1 LKNTS
6 TKQGPGRRGSWT
18 RIALPAEQQ
27 LRRQL
32 QSRHW
37 LRLHA
42 WLTGLFTLAVMAAL
56 SAIVLH
62 LGVHSMALRYALVL
76 AAGYGVYLLLVRLWA
91 EAMLRRSWD
100 LPADLPADLPWPGG
114 GTSGEAGA
122 QLSGQGGSFAGG
134 GASGGWDS
142 GGEALGGA
150 AQSLAEGAGG
160 VDLSAGLDGVDGEGV
175 VLLPVLLVFGL
186 LLLALTGA
194 GSLVWLM
201 FGSELF
207 LAVAVEVAFALLMA
221 RTLYVMEREGWLLVA
236 LRLSWKPV
244 LGALLVTVALGWAGD
259 FFFPQADTL
268 AQVVRALR
276 AP

>member
-1 LKNTS
+1 MNQRS
-6 TKQGPGRRGSWT
+6 GRRSSWT

-27 LRRQL
+27 MRRQL

-42 WLTGLFTLAVMAAL
+42 WLTGLFTLAVMTAL
-56 SAIVLH
+56 SAVLLH
-62 LGVHSMALRYALVL
+62 AGMHSMALRYGLVL

-100 LPADLPADLPWPGG
+100 GPGDLPVDLSWPGDGSPG
-114 GTSGEAGA
+114 GPNPLE
-122 QLSGQGGSFAGG
+122 SGQGGSFAGG
-134 GASGGWDS
+134 GASGSWDS
-142 GGEALGGA
+142 GGEALGSVA
-150 AQSLAEGAGG
+150 ENLAEGAGG
-160 VDLSAGLDGVDGEGV
+160 VDLSAGLDAADAEGV
-175 VLLPVLLVFGL
+175 ILLPVLLVFGL

-194 GSLVWLM
+194 GSLLWLM

-207 LAVAVEVAFALLMA
+207 LAVAVEVSFALLMA

-259 FFFPQADTL
+259 FFFPQADSL

-276 AP
+276 AH

>member
-1 LKNTS
+1 M
-6 TKQGPGRRGSWT
+6 
-18 RIALPAEQQ
+18 
-27 LRRQL
+27 RRQL

-56 SAIVLH
+56 SAVLLH
-62 LGVHSMALRYALVL
+62 AGMHSMALRYGLVL

-100 LPADLPADLPWPGG
+100 LPVDLPWPGG
-114 GTSGEAGA
+114 SAPGETGAQLSEAGA

-142 GGEALGGA
+142 GGEALGSA
-150 AQSLAEGAGG
+150 AESLAEGAGG
-160 VDLSAGLDGVDGEGV
+160 VDLSAGLEAVDAEGV

-194 GSLVWLM
+194 GSLLWLM

-207 LAVAVEVAFALLMA
+207 LAVAVEVSFALLMA

-244 LGALLVTVALGWAGD
+244 LGALLVTVALGWACD

-276 AP
+276 TH

>member
-1 LKNTS
+1 M
-6 TKQGPGRRGSWT
+6 
-18 RIALPAEQQ
+18 
-27 LRRQL
+27 RRQL

-56 SAIVLH
+56 SAILLH
-62 LGVHSMALRYALVL
+62 VGMHSMALRYGLVL

-91 EAMLRRSWD
+91 EAMLRSSWD
-100 LPADLPADLPWPGG
+100 LPVDLPVNLSWPGG
-114 GTSGEAGA
+114 GAPGEAGA

-142 GGEALGGA
+142 GGEALGSVA
-150 AQSLAEGAGG
+150 ENLAEGADG
-160 VDLSAGLDGVDGEGV
+160 VDLSAGLDGVDAEGV

-194 GSLVWLM
+194 GSLLWLM

-207 LAVAVEVAFALLMA
+207 LAVAVEVSFALLMA

-244 LGALLVTVALGWAGD
+244 LGALLVTVALGWACD

-276 AP
+276 GR

>member
-1 LKNTS
+1 M
-6 TKQGPGRRGSWT
+6 RRH
-18 RIALPAEQQ
+18 
-27 LRRQL
+27 L

-56 SAIVLH
+56 SAILLH
-62 LGVHSMALRYALVL
+62 VGMHSMALRYGLVL

-100 LPADLPADLPWPGG
+100 GPADLPIEVPWPGVA
-114 GTSGEAGA
+114 TPGEASA
-122 QLSGQGGSFAGG
+122 ELSGQGGSFAGG

-142 GGEALGGA
+142 GGEALGSVA
-150 AQSLAEGAGG
+150 ENLAEGAGG
-160 VDLSAGLDGVDGEGV
+160 VDLSAGLDAADAEGV

-194 GSLVWLM
+194 GSLLWLM

-221 RTLYVMEREGWLLVA
+221 RTLYVVEREGWLLVA
-236 LRLSWKPV
+236 LRLTWKPV

-259 FFFPQADTL
+259 SFFPQADSL
-268 AQVVRALR
+268 AQVVAALR
-276 AP
+276 GR

>member
-1 LKNTS
+1 M
-6 TKQGPGRRGSWT
+6 
-18 RIALPAEQQ
+18 
-27 LRRQL
+27 RRQL

-37 LRLHA
+37 VRLHA

-56 SAIVLH
+56 SAVLLH
-62 LGVHSMALRYALVL
+62 FGMHSMALRYGLVL

-91 EAMLRRSWD
+91 EAMLHRSWD
-100 LPADLPADLPWPGG
+100 LPVDLPWPGG
-114 GTSGEAGA
+114 SASGETGAQLSEAGA
-122 QLSGQGGSFAGG
+122 QLSGQGGSFAGA

-142 GGEALGGA
+142 GGEALGSA
-150 AQSLAEGAGG
+150 AESLAEGAGG
-160 VDLSAGLDGVDGEGV
+160 VDLSAGLEAVDADGV

-194 GSLVWLM
+194 GSLLWLM

-207 LAVAVEVAFALLMA
+207 LAVAVEVSFALLMA

-244 LGALLVTVALGWAGD
+244 LGALLVTVALGWACD

-276 AP
+276 TH

>member
-1 LKNTS
+1 MN
-6 TKQGPGRRGSWT
+6 QRPGRRSSWT

-27 LRRQL
+27 MRRQL

-42 WLTGLFTLAVMAAL
+42 WLTGLFTLAVMTAL
-56 SAIVLH
+56 SAVLLH
-62 LGVHSMALRYALVL
+62 AGMHSMALRYGLVL

-100 LPADLPADLPWPGG
+100 VPTDLPIEVPRPGG
-114 GTSGEAGA
+114 AAPGEASA
-122 QLSGQGGSFAGG
+122 ELSGQGGSFAGG
-134 GASGGWDS
+134 GASGSWDS
-142 GGEALGGA
+142 GGEALGSA
-150 AQSLAEGAGG
+150 AETLTESAGG
-160 VDLSAGLDGVDGEGV
+160 VDLSAGLDAVDGEGV

-194 GSLVWLM
+194 GSLLWLM

-221 RTLYVMEREGWLLVA
+221 RTLYVVEREGWLLVA
-236 LRLSWKPV
+236 LRLTWKPV
-244 LGALLVTVALGWAGD
+244 LGALLVTVALGWACD
-259 FFFPQADTL
+259 FFFPQADSL

-276 AP
+276 AH

>member
-1 LKNTS
+1 M
-6 TKQGPGRRGSWT
+6 
-18 RIALPAEQQ
+18 
-27 LRRQL
+27 RRQL
-32 QSRHW
+32 QGRHW

-42 WLTGLFTLAVMAAL
+42 WLTGLFTLAVMAVL
-56 SAIVLH
+56 SAVLLH
-62 LGVHSMALRYALVL
+62 FGMHSMALRYALVL

-100 LPADLPADLPWPGG
+100 LPFDMPWPGG
-114 GTSGEAGA
+114 GAPGEAGA
-122 QLSGQGGSFAGG
+122 QLSAQGGSFAGG

-142 GGEALGGA
+142 GGEALGSA
-150 AQSLAEGAGG
+150 AQSLTEGASG
-160 VDLSAGLDGVDGEGV
+160 VDLSAGLDAVDGEGV

-194 GSLVWLM
+194 GSLLWLM

-207 LAVAVEVAFALLMA
+207 LAVAVEVSFALLMA

-244 LGALLVTVALGWAGD
+244 LGALLVTVALGWACD
-259 FFFPQADTL
+259 FLLPQADTL

-276 AP
+276 VD

>member
-1 LKNTS
+1 MKNTS
-6 TKQGPGRRGSWT
+6 TKQRPGRRSSWT

-27 LRRQL
+27 MRRQL

-56 SAIVLH
+56 SAILLH
-62 LGVHSMALRYALVL
+62 VGMHSMALRYGLVL

-100 LPADLPADLPWPGG
+100 GPADLPIEVPWPGG
-114 GTSGEAGA
+114 ATPGEASA
-122 QLSGQGGSFAGG
+122 ELSGQGGSFAGG

-142 GGEALGGA
+142 GGEALGSVA
-150 AQSLAEGAGG
+150 ENLAEGAGG
-160 VDLSAGLDGVDGEGV
+160 VDLSAGLDAADAEGV

-194 GSLVWLM
+194 GSLLWLM

-221 RTLYVMEREGWLLVA
+221 RTLYVVEREGWLLVA
-236 LRLSWKPV
+236 LRLTWKPV

-259 FFFPQADTL
+259 FFFPQADSL
-268 AQVVRALR
+268 AQVVAALR
-276 AP
+276 GR

>member
-1 LKNTS
+1 MKNTS
-6 TKQGPGRRGSWT
+6 TKQRPGRHSSWT
-18 RIALPAEQQ
+18 RIALPPEQQ
-27 LRRQL
+27 MRRQL

-37 LRLHA
+37 VRLHA

-56 SAIVLH
+56 SAVLLH
-62 LGVHSMALRYALVL
+62 FGMHSMALRYGLVL

-100 LPADLPADLPWPGG
+100 GPVDLPVDLSWPGG
-114 GTSGEAGA
+114 GASGGPNPLE
-122 QLSGQGGSFAGG
+122 SGQGGSFAGA

-142 GGEALGGA
+142 GGEALGSA
-150 AQSLAEGAGG
+150 AETLAEGAGG
-160 VDLSAGLDGVDGEGV
+160 VDLSAGLEAVDADGV

-194 GSLVWLM
+194 GSLLWLM

-207 LAVAVEVAFALLMA
+207 LAVAVEVSFALLMA

-244 LGALLVTVALGWAGD
+244 LGALLVTVALGWACD

-268 AQVVRALR
+268 AQAVRALR
-276 AP
+276 TH

>member
-1 LKNTS
+1 MQEPFVKNS
-6 TKQGPGRRGSWT
+6 PPRGNAWT

-32 QSRHW
+32 QNHHW

-42 WLTGLFTLAVMAAL
+42 WLTGGLTLAVMAAL
-56 SAIVLH
+56 SAVLLH
-62 LGVHSMALRYALVL
+62 AGMRSMGLRYGLVL
-76 AAGYGVYLLLVRLWA
+76 AAGYGVYLLLLRLWA

-100 LPADLPADLPWPGG
+100 APADLPWSGG
-114 GTSGEAGA
+114 AGRGGA
-122 QLSGQGGSFAGG
+122 IPVESGQGGSFGGG
-134 GASGGWDS
+134 GASGHWD
-142 GGEALGGA
+142 GAGETLGA
-150 AQSLAEGAGG
+150 ALDQGSSAA
-160 VDLSAGLDGVDGEGV
+160 DLPLGLDAVDAEGV
-175 VLLPVLLVFGL
+175 VLLPVLLVFGA

-194 GSLVWLM
+194 GSLLWLM

-244 LGALLVTVALGWAGD
+244 LGALLLAVALGWACD
-259 FFFPQADTL
+259 MLFPQADTL
-268 AQVVRALR
+268 AQALRALR
-276 AP
+276 GH

>member
-1 LKNTS
+1 M
-6 TKQGPGRRGSWT
+6 
-18 RIALPAEQQ
+18 
-27 LRRQL
+27 RRQL

-42 WLTGLFTLAVMAAL
+42 WLTGLFTLAVMAVL
-56 SAIVLH
+56 SAILLH
-62 LGVHSMALRYALVL
+62 VGVHSMALRYGLVL

-100 LPADLPADLPWPGG
+100 LPVDLSWPGVG
-114 GTSGEAGA
+114 APGEAGS

-142 GGEALGGA
+142 GGEALGSVA
-150 AQSLAEGAGG
+150 ENLAEGAGS
-160 VDLSAGLDGVDGEGV
+160 VDLSAGLDGVDAEGV

-194 GSLVWLM
+194 GSLLWLM

-207 LAVAVEVAFALLMA
+207 LAVAVEVSFALLMA

-244 LGALLVTVALGWAGD
+244 LGALLVTVALGWACD

-268 AQVVRALR
+268 AQAVRALR
-276 AP
+276 GR